1 MVGRAGI
8 RALAVLLLA
17 LMGPSACASPP
28 ISSMTPLTISGTL
41 TKSPRQNIMVAADGG
56 LNVAGK
62 PTTLDRLPADLDAAF
77 KDMRVQGDR
86 ADQTVI
92 IVAGPAVSYVTF
104 MGVVGAVIGAGWI
117 RIGMVM
123 LPA

>member
-8 RALAVLLLA
+8 RSLAVLLLA

-28 ISSMTPLTISGTL
+28 IHSMTPLTISGTL
-41 TKSPRQNIMVAADGG
+41 TTSPRQDIMVAADGG
-56 LNVAGK
+56 LVVAGK
-62 PTTLDRLPADLDAAF
+62 ATTLDRLPADLDVAF
-77 KDMRVQGDR
+77 KGMGEQGDR

-104 MGVVGAVIGAGWI
+104 MGVVGSVIGAGWI